1 MDNKTVQTIFSKSAQ
16 LIKQCGMQYADDLLA
31 AGREMIAC
39 FERGGKILVCGNG
52 GSAAEAQHFAA
63 EIVNKLAV
71 YRRALPAL
79 SLATDTAT
87 LTSIGNDLDFE
98 SIFSRQVEALGS
110 EGDILWALSTSGRSA
125 NIIKACTTAKSINMK
140 ILCFTGQPGSPLE
153 AMADRALVVPDDNTA
168 RVQEAHLCYGHLLCL
183 QIERYYISQQ
193 TAKP

>member
-1 MDNKTVQTIFSKSAQ
+1 MDIKTVQTIFNDSAR

-31 AGREMIAC
+31 AGRDMIAC
-39 FERGGKILVCGNG
+39 FEQGGKILICGNG

-63 EIVNKLAV
+63 EVVNKLAV

-98 SIFSRQVEALGS
+98 SIFARQVEALGR

-125 NIIKACTTAKSINMK
+125 NIIKACTIAKSLNMK
-140 ILCFTGQPGSPLE
+140 LLCFTGQPGSPLE
-153 AMADRALVVPDDNTA
+153 AMADRALVVPDANTA

-183 QIERYYISQQ
+183 QIERYYLDQQ
-193 TAKP
+193 TATP